1 MQISIHFTVIFQRP
15 GTLMVPISLLHLQQ
29 VSVCSQSAREFI
41 LGGERNE
48 LSPPADLEKWSHS
61 HPQIIHKAS

>member
-1 MQISIHFTVIFQRP
+1 MQISIQSTVIFQCP

-29 VSVCSQSAREFI
+29 VSYVHSQPENLF
-41 LGGERNE
+41 LGGVCNE
-48 LSPPADLEKWSHS
+48 LNPPADLEKWSHS